1 MRTAYD
7 PEGLWLKAK
16 LFVNRA
22 MDDDP
27 RSFDERAMWATL
39 ALELLAKAALSN
51 QSPLLIADPNDDAS
65 LLGASGL
72 VGHEGGFKS
81 VRAATIYR
89 RCKRAFRP
97 FDEKKA
103 EKFAVARN
111 EYLHGG
117 GITFGAIPEH
127 IWWADFWSLAA
138 PLIDAH
144 DKDIEDFV
152 GARRALTVQGHLQ
165 NNKMY
170 LAERVES
177 LLSRAKTRYEDRR
190 SGRMSTARTRQ
201 WKTERELSAGLRY
214 STSQTCPACNES
226 GLLEAEEVENMR
238 IESWG
243 YAEEAFD
250 YQGVADAMADSF
262 VCEHCQLVLN
272 DYELLEATE
281 IDTTFHVE
289 DDRFIEYLAEES
301 EYGNE

>member
-1 MRTAYD
+1 M
-7 PEGLWLKAK
+7 KAK
-16 LFVNRA
+16 LFINRS
-22 MDDDP
+22 MDNDP

-51 QSPLLIADPNDDAS
+51 QSPVLIADPNDDAS

-72 VGHEGGFKS
+72 VSAESSFKS
-81 VRAATIYR
+81 VRATTVYR

-117 GITFGAIPEH
+117 GVAFSAIPED

-138 PLIDAH
+138 PLVDAL
-144 DKDIEDFV
+144 DKEVEDIV
-152 GARRALTVQGHLQ
+152 GVQRAEMVRRHLQ
-165 NNKMY
+165 NNRTY

-177 LLSRAKTRYEDRR
+177 LLSRAKARYEDRR
-190 SGRMSTARTRQ
+190 SGRISTARSKQ
-201 WKTERELSAGLRY
+201 WKSAHEISAGLRY
-214 STSQTCPACNES
+214 STDEICPACAEW

-238 IESWG
+238 IEHWG
-243 YAEEAFD
+243 DPMEGFGYR
-250 YQGVADAMADSF
+250 GVADAMADYF
-262 VCEHCQLVLN
+262 ACEHCQLVLN
-272 DYELLEATE
+272 DYELLEAAG
-281 IDTTFHVE
+281 IDPTFEVE
-289 DDRFIEYLAEES
+289 GEEFVEHLMTES